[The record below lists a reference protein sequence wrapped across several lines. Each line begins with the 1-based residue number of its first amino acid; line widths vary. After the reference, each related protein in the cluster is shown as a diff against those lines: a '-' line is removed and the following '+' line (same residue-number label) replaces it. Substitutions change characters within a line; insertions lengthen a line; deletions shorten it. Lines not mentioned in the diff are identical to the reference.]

1 MDNSIPTNIQAS
13 QVEESLIEIFSRK
26 ASEIIGEDNVS
37 SGQADLLSTCR
48 DFWPVNNIWM
58 LEGLMPALPQLVVWP
73 RSTEETAALLKLANE
88 LKVPVIPYGEGSG
101 TLGGVVPIYGGIM
114 FDLKKMNRICS
125 IDEESLMV
133 TVQSGMNGALYEEY
147 LNREGYT
154 GGHFPQSLRC
164 SSVGGWLACRAA
176 GQFSTR
182 YGKIEDIAVALEAV
196 LPDGTVFS
204 GRSVPRTA
212 TGPRIDQ
219 LFLGSEG
226 IFGIITTATLRIW
239 PLPEKRHMVT
249 YTFEN
254 LEQALNAIRLIMR
267 SGVRPAVVRLYDA
280 QETGHH
286 FSELG
291 DKRCGLILL
300 IEGNRQIVDAEVAVV
315 NEIALNHGA
324 VDEGPEHVEHWLKKR
339 FDVSVASTLFQKGAV
354 LDTIEVSANWHNAH
368 STYLAMQKALMAV
381 EGTMLASGHYSHV
394 YPDGAAL
401 YLTTVGFPGD
411 DKLGFYKRI
420 WQAAM
425 EACLAEGA
433 AISHHH
439 GIGLHRGLWMKEEHG
454 AGLDVLRRIKQALD
468 PMGIMNPGKLG
479 LEEVTT
485 WQK

>member
-1 MDNSIPTNIQAS
+1 MEDLLPAVIQESRVEQSIIDNFAREA
-13 QVEESLIEIFSRK
+13 VKLVGEE
-26 ASEIIGEDNVS
+26 NVS
-37 SGQADLLSTCR
+37 ANEADLLSTCR
-48 DFWPVNNIWM
+48 DFWPVNNLWM
-58 LEGLMPALPQLVVWP
+58 LEGLVPALPQLVVWP
-73 RSTEETAALLKLANE
+73 GSTEETAALLKLANK
-88 LKVPVIPYGEGSG
+88 LNVPVVPYGEGSG
-101 TLGGVVPIYGGIM
+101 TLGGVVPIHGGVM
-114 FDLKKMNRICS
+114 FDLKKMNRVRS
-125 IDEESLMV
+125 IDKESLMV
-133 TVQSGMNGALYEEY
+133 TVECGMNGALYEEY
-147 LNREGYT
+147 LNREGFT

-212 TGPRIDQ
+212 TGPRVDQ

-226 IFGIITTATLRIW
+226 IFGIITTAILRIW
-239 PLPEKRHMVT
+239 PLPEKRHMAT
-249 YTFEN
+249 YTFEHM
-254 LEQALNAIRLIMR
+254 EEALNAIRLVMH
-267 SGVRPAVVRLYDA
+267 SGARPAVVRLYDA

-286 FSELG
+286 FPELG
-291 DKRCGLILL
+291 EKRCGLIIL
-300 IEGNRQIVDAEVAVV
+300 IEGNRQIVDAEAAVV
-315 NEIALNHGA
+315 EKISMEHGA
-324 VDEGPEHVEHWLKKR
+324 INEGPEHVEHWLKKR

-354 LDTIEVSANWHNAH
+354 LDTIEVSTNWHNAH
-368 STYLAMQKALMAV
+368 STYLAMQKALMAT

-401 YLTTVGFPGD
+401 YLTTVGFPGE
-411 DKLGFYKRI
+411 DKIGFYKRI

-454 AGLDVLRRIKQALD
+454 AGLGVLRSIKQALD
-468 PMGIMNPGKLG
+468 PKGIMNPGKLG
-479 LEEVTT
+479 LAEVST